1 MGTFGRFV
9 FCEVGTQPVGKTEF
23 FDSRKSP
30 RLHYIKRG
38 LLLDDFHRSSFLNGI
53 LAVVL
58 YQNFYSI
65 IIFFAWPSV
74 FFFQRSAKA
83 VAFAGERSNCGFG
96 FLLK

>member
-1 MGTFGRFV
+1 
-9 FCEVGTQPVGKTEF
+9 
-23 FDSRKSP
+23 
-30 RLHYIKRG
+30 LHCIKRG

-53 LAVVL
+53 RAVVL

-65 IIFFAWPSV
+65 IIFRMAFS

-83 VAFAGERSNCGFG
+83 VAFTGERSNCGFG

>member
-1 MGTFGRFV
+1 MRTFGRPV

-23 FDSRKSP
+23 STGKKSP

-74 FFFQRSAKA
+74 FSFNVLRKLLPLPVRDQTA
-83 VAFAGERSNCGFG
+83 VLVFS
-96 FLLK
+96 